1 MFAAPPVLE
10 TIVFARVPESL
21 SRANRKSHWVDVLQ
35 NGAPT
40 PSFLEGPSFDR
51 DGNLWVTDIP
61 WGRLFKI
68 TPDGTL
74 SLAFEY
80 DGEPNGLKF
89 HKDGRAFITDHK
101 HGIMVFD
108 PKTAKIAPY
117 LERGRFER
125 FKGVNDLVFASNGD
139 LYFTDQGM
147 TGLQDAS
154 GRVYRLRGSGQL
166 DCLLDNVPSPNGL
179 ALNKAET
186 ILYLCVTRNN
196 AIWRV
201 PLLAGGT
208 VGRVGIFI
216 QMSGGTGPDGMAMDE
231 DDNLAI
237 CHVGFGTVWLFSRLG
252 EPLYRIKSGAGLATT
267 NCAYGGRDRKSLF
280 ITESATGSVLR
291 AELPVAGRAMYSH
304 Q

>member
-10 TIVFARVPESL
+10 TIVFARVPDSL

>member
-1 MFAAPPVLE
+1 MFAPPPVLE
-10 TIVFARVPESL
+10 TTVFARVPDSL

-61 WGRLFKI
+61 WGRLFKV

-74 SLAFEY
+74 SVAFEY

-89 HKDGRAFITDHK
+89 HKDGRAFITDHN

-147 TGLQDAS
+147 TGLHDPS
-154 GRVYRLRGSGQL
+154 GRVYRLRGTGQL

-201 PLLAGGT
+201 PLLADGT
-208 VGRVGIFI
+208 AGRVGIFI
-216 QMSGGTGPDGMAMDE
+216 QMSGGTGPDGMAMDSE
-231 DDNLAI
+231 GNLAV
-237 CHVGFGTVWLFSRLG
+237 CHVGMGSVWLFSRLG
-252 EPLYRIKSGAGLATT
+252 RPLCEMPSCTGHATT
-267 NCAYGGRDRKSLF
+267 NAAYGGPDGRTLY
-280 ITESATGSVLR
+280 ITESETGTILQAR
-291 AELPVAGRAMYSH
+291 LDTPGLTLYSH